1 MANIDG
7 GGLSFKAQLD
17 NTQLNAAI
25 DETLRRIK
33 GLSDGTVSAGGKVDS
48 SFADMAQQI
57 RTQLSQIGEACAT
70 HENALAELQA
80 KYSEL
85 SKAAGDAFMAGR
97 DDEYAK
103 LSEEMAA
110 IKGEI
115 KVREQLL
122 TELRNQSDALQNA
135 ADKMEQG
142 TNASTKYGNANVSV
156 RTQLRLMREELIQM
170 EMAGKRNTEEYRRMQ
185 EELGA
190 LTDAYG
196 DATAQANVMA
206 HDQRGLQGIISG
218 LTGMSGAISATTGA
232 LSLFSV
238 GNEDLQ
244 KVMTK
249 VQSVM
254 AITIGLQQ
262 VEQTL
267 NKDSAFRLVTLGGL
281 KEWWNTVVAKSG
293 VVLGTETAAMSANTV
308 ATAANAMATTAAAT
322 ATTGLAGAFR
332 LVGTAIK
339 SIPAIGWIL
348 AAVSA
353 LVAAIAAVTKSSRE
367 AKKANKEFTDAT
379 VDGCYKAI
387 GTVMQLSTKWGELG
401 DTLSA
406 KEQFIEENKQKFNEL
421 GVAVN
426 GVTDAENLL
435 TANKEKFISA
445 QIAKAKAIATVAAA
459 QDKVKELLSKQA
471 EMENMSDTITVFTP
485 GGQFGGS
492 QMYETANPKKA
503 KIKEEIKSLNDEI
516 TKMFTD
522 AANYETEGY
531 NQLTDAGITGAGK
544 YAAGT
549 VGAIEQAIAAKN
561 DALKNA
567 SSSSEYNAIQ
577 KDITNLNKQLS
588 GITGESSN
596 GGGASSNDD
605 PFVTMLQNRKTEY
618 DRFLKWMN
626 SGDSVLVNAAST
638 EFAGL
643 LSEGAN
649 YMDYLQK
656 QRQQILDVDESER
669 TAEQIKNLTTLNDTI
684 AAETRKTVLETF
696 NAQLN
701 EQLNAATSTMEMLQ
715 IIAEKRKELANDNTD
730 LDNAKAESLN
740 DAESDVN
747 DRIQKENAAEL
758 ERIEK
763 EKADNAQMYADM
775 LVTYASFEEKRAAIN
790 KEYDEKINLATEQ
803 GNAELVERLKT
814 AREKA
819 LSGAA
824 IESMQSSP
832 DWEKMFGNLDELT
845 TKQLQSLL
853 DKFDGTTSY
862 MGVEFDPQDLATLKE
877 KIESIKDEI
886 EERNPF
892 KALVNSIK
900 DYSKATDDEAK
911 KSSASNIFSSASSA
925 LDLVGGAFDAVT
937 SGLQSMGVEMDEQT
951 QQVISDVSG
960 VVSGAGDL
968 AMGIAT
974 GNPLQ
979 IVQGTISVITN
990 AIDLFNQKE
999 RDSERRIA
1007 DYKEKVDE
1015 LSASYEQL
1023 ERDID
1028 KALGG
1033 NVYTLQKQA
1042 IANLEEQL
1050 RLTKEMQK
1058 EEESQKKS
1066 DENEVKEYKEQQQE
1080 IANEI
1085 EDLYEEI
1092 AEDLLQTDAK
1102 SFASD
1107 LATAL
1112 VDAFRSGED
1121 AAEAF
1126 EDTVNDVL
1134 RNIVVNQ
1141 LKKTF
1146 LEQQLQ
1152 SALDSL
1158 QGSMGYWDGDTF
1170 VFDGLTQDEIAAFKS
1185 RLSAA
1190 TNNFTTAY
1198 EQYADML
1205 PEIFGVDSDG
1215 NDTNSLSGAVKGVSE
1230 ETASILSGQI
1240 NAIRVNQIDGNEI
1253 MRNQLIQLSQIA
1265 NNTAYLSKIYATCK
1279 SMNDSL
1285 NNDNLRSKGLI

>member
-48 SFADMAQQI
+48 SFSNMAQQI

-70 HENALAELQA
+70 HESALAELES
-80 KYSEL
+80 KYAQL
-85 SKAAGDAFMAGR
+85 SKTAGDAFMAGR
-97 DDEYAK
+97 DEEYQK
-103 LSEEMAA
+103 ISEEINA
-110 IKGEI
+110 INGEI
-115 KVREQLL
+115 KVRKELL
-122 TELRNQSDALQNA
+122 NELRNQSNELENA
-135 ADKMEQG
+135 ATKMEQG
-142 TNASTKYGNANVSV
+142 TTASTKYGNANVSI
-156 RTQLRLMREELIQM
+156 RTQLRMMREELIQM

-218 LTGMSGAISATTGA
+218 LTGMSGAISAATGA
-232 LSLFSV
+232 LSLFS
-238 GNEDLQ
+238 GENEDLQ

-262 VEQTL
+262 IEQTL

-308 ATAANAMATTAAAT
+308 ATAANATATTAAAT

-339 SIPAIGWIL
+339 SIPAVGWIL

-353 LVAAIAAVTKSSRE
+353 LVAGIAAVTKSSRE
-367 AKKANKEFTDAT
+367 AKKANKEFADAT

-387 GTVMQLSTKWGELG
+387 GAVMQLSTKWDKLG
-401 DTLSA
+401 DNLA
-406 KEQFIEENKQKFNEL
+406 EKEQFIEENKQKFNEL

-435 TANKEKFISA
+435 VVNKEKFISA
-445 QIAKAKAIATVAAA
+445 QIAKAKALATVATA
-459 QDKVKELLSKQA
+459 QEKVKELLSKQS
-471 EMENMSDTITVFTP
+471 EMASMPDTVTRFTP
-485 GGQFGGS
+485 GGSFGGS
-492 QMYETANPKKA
+492 VAYETANPKKE
-503 KIKEEIKSLNDEI
+503 KLKGEIKSLNDEI

-531 NQLTDAGITGAGK
+531 NQLTDAGISGAGK

-561 DALKNA
+561 EALKNA
-567 SSSSEYNAIQ
+567 SSSSEYKAIQ
-577 KDITNLNKQLS
+577 NDIANLNKQLT
-588 GITGESSN
+588 GITGASSN
-596 GGGASSNDD
+596 GGGSSSNDD
-605 PFVTMLQNRKTEY
+605 PFLKMLQNRKTEY

-638 EFAGL
+638 EFSGL

-684 AAETRKTVLETF
+684 AAETRQTVLETF
-696 NAQLN
+696 NTQLN
-701 EQLNAATSTMEMLQ
+701 EQLNAASSTMEMLQ
-715 IIAEKRKELANDNTD
+715 IIAEKRKELDNDNTD
-730 LDNAKAESLN
+730 LDNAKSDSLN

-747 DRIQKENAAEL
+747 DKIQKERAAEL

-790 KEYDEKINLATEQ
+790 KEYDDKINLATEQ
-803 GNAELVERLKT
+803 GNTELVARLNE
-814 AREKA
+814 ARQKA
-819 LSGAA
+819 LSDMA
-824 IESMQSSP
+824 IQAMQESP

-845 TKQLQSLL
+845 TKQLQSML

-862 MGVEFDPQDLATLKE
+862 MGIQFDPQDLATLKE

-886 EERNPF
+886 QERNPF

-900 DYSKATDDEAK
+900 DYSKAASDEEK
-911 KSSASNIFSSASSA
+911 KKTASKMFSSAGSE
-925 LDLVGGAFDAVT
+925 LNMVQGTFDAVV
-937 SGLQSMGVEMDEQT
+937 SGLQNMGVEMDEQD
-951 QQVISDVSG
+951 QKVMDDISGMLGGASDV
-960 VVSGAGDL
+960 

-979 IVQGTISVITN
+979 IIQGAIQLITN
-990 AIDLFNQKE
+990 ALDLFNKKD

-1007 DYKEKVDE
+1007 AYKEQVEE
-1015 LSASYEQL
+1015 LSAAYEQL
-1023 ERDID
+1023 ERAID

-1042 IANLEEQL
+1042 IANLQEQL

-1066 DENEVKEYKEQQQE
+1066 DENEIKEYKEQQQE

-1085 EDLYEEI
+1085 EDMYEEI
-1092 AEDLLQTDAK
+1092 AEDMLQTDAK
-1102 SFASD
+1102 SFAEELSS
-1107 LATAL
+1107 AL

-1141 LKKTF
+1141 LKKSF

-1215 NDTNSLSGAVKGVSE
+1215 NETNSLSGAVKGVSE
-1230 ETASILSGQI
+1230 ETASILAGQI

-1265 NNTAYLSKIYATCK
+1265 TNTAYLSKIYVTCK
-1279 SMNDSL
+1279 AMHDSL
-1285 NNDNLRSKGLI
+1285 NNDNLRSKGLM